1 VGQSVP
7 IHFFVVVGFE
17 SCRTNEHN
25 ICLTPENIFM
35 ARIGKNVSSKEQDR
49 FKWMRFGIT

>member
-49 FKWMRFGIT
+49 FKWMRFGII